1 MKKYRFWVLCP
12 ALFVLLLSSV
22 CIPKAEAASLV
33 RGCSTSG
40 TAGNWGFSWTGLGDI
55 GVAAVGI
62 LTQDARGNI
71 VGNQTTNLSDLILGE
86 TFSGTITVNSD
97 CTATAHMEIGS
108 GAYARS
114 ADLSIVFVNK
124 MTEGYGLFTSIVFEN
139 IRRPSNL
146 ITIKLNRR

>member
-1 MKKYRFWVLCP
+1 MKTYRFWALC
-12 ALFVLLLSSV
+12 LVSFVLLLSFV
-22 CIPKAEAASLV
+22 CIPKAEAAPSV

-40 TAGNWGFSWTGLGDI
+40 TAGDWGFSWTGAGEI

-86 TFSGTITVNSD
+86 TFTGTITVNSD
-97 CTATAHMEIGS
+97 CTATAHIEIGS
-108 GAYARS
+108 GLYARS

-124 MTEGYGLFTSIVFEN
+124 MTEGYGLFTSILFEN
-139 IRRPSNL
+139 LRRPSNL
-146 ITIKLNRR
+146 ITIELKRK